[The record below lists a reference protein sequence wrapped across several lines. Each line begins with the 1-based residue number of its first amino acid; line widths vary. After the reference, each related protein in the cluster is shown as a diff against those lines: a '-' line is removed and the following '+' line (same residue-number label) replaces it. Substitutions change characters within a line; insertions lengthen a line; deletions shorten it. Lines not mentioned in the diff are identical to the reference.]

1 VRPQIGLVT
10 EFRTFLNQFTDKSNP
25 FADETKPLVDSTNY
39 ELWARNDGQERAD
52 CQAGGFDRGRI
63 VAVGVRTRLTVRA
76 AGTAGLGAG
85 SERLV
90 DDGLD
95 GARTAAAFGAAAEA
109 TIELLGVPGQIFRAL
124 DSTADIVIGQDVTGT
139 NNHESG
145 MLIRAADDQPILE
158 TRGGCK
164 RKNPIFK

>member
-1 VRPQIGLVT
+1 
-10 EFRTFLNQFTDKSNP
+10 
-25 FADETKPLVDSTNY
+25 
-39 ELWARNDGQERAD
+39 
-52 CQAGGFDRGRI
+52 
-63 VAVGVRTRLTVRA
+63 VGVRTRLFVRA

-109 TIELLGVPGQIFRAL
+109 TIELLGIPGQIFRTM
-124 DSTADIVIGQDVTGT
+124 DGTADIVVGQDVTGT

-145 MLIRAADDQPILE
+145 ALIRAADDQSILK
-158 TRGGCK
+158 TPRGCK

>member
-1 VRPQIGLVT
+1 LPTRQNSASVQWII
-10 EFRTFLNQFTDKSNP
+10 
-25 FADETKPLVDSTNY
+25 
-39 ELWARNDGQERAD
+39 ELWARNDGQERSD
-52 CQAGGFDRGRI
+52 CQTGGFERRRV

-95 GARTAAAFGAAAEA
+95 GARAPAAFCAATEA

-124 DSTADIVIGQDVTGT
+124 DGTADILVGQDVTGT

-145 MLIRAADDQPILE
+145 ALIRGCGRSIDIEDLRWMQKEKPHFQVIPNWSRANLE
-158 TRGGCK
+158 QL
-164 RKNPIFK
+164 